1 MRKHFCNKCVYLY
14 FFIKLANKAHNFSK
28 MNFISNN
35 IKHIRTLK
43 GLTQEQFA
51 LALHVSRSRI
61 SSYEENRAVPPIEFL
76 IELSDFFKISI
87 DILVKKDLSSATDA
101 NFLEI
106 GNNRLLFPI
115 TVDNENE
122 DLIEIIPVEASA
134 GYLRGY
140 SDPEYIEHLNKIK
153 LPFLPTGTHR
163 AFPIK
168 GDSMLPVKS
177 GSYIVARF
185 VEDIRDV
192 KNGKTYIVIT
202 LNDGIVY
209 KRVFD
214 KIEEHNMLLLA
225 SDNKKYDPYFVP
237 VDEVLELWEYTCS
250 INTQEYDEHELKIS
264 SIATMLTQLGV
275 ELKELEK
282 SLN

>member
-1 MRKHFCNKCVYLY
+1 
-14 FFIKLANKAHNFSK
+14 
-28 MNFISNN
+28 MNFLSKN
-35 IKHIRTLK
+35 IKHLRTLK

-51 LALHVSRSRI
+51 EKLNVSRSRI
-61 SSYEENRAVPPIEFL
+61 SSYEENRAMPSIDFL
-76 IELSDFFKISI
+76 MELSDFFDISI
-87 DILVKKDLSSATDA
+87 DLLAKNDLTKATDL
-101 NFLEI
+101 NFLKI
-106 GNNRLLFPI
+106 GTKRVLFPI
-115 TVDNENE
+115 SVDGQNE

-177 GSYIVARF
+177 GSYVVARF
-185 VEDIRDV
+185 VENIREL
-192 KNGKTYIVIT
+192 KNGKTYIIIT

-214 KIEEHNMLLLA
+214 KIDEHNMLLLA
-225 SDNKKYDPYFVP
+225 SDNKKYDPYYVHI
-237 VDEVLELWEYTCS
+237 DEVLELWEFTCS

-264 SIATMLTQLGV
+264 SIANMLTQLGV
-275 ELKELEK
+275 ELKELKK
-282 SLN
+282 SIN